1 MIIVEQATNY
11 QVIYEDC
18 SCVKKNIIF
27 CDKCNN
33 SRKFAVFV
41 EKYDKDI
48 VSICDKCNGCGKIKS
63 STGVEWCDDC
73 GGKGYLDWLERII
86 KSKKKVYISGYSGT
100 SAPQYM
106 HTQSVSATT

>member
-1 MIIVEQATNY
+1 MEQATNY